1 MLFICRGVV
10 MHWLIAPDSFKGSLP
25 AARVAAA
32 MAAGLRRADAQ
43 ARLTLKPMADGGE
56 GTLDV
61 LHSVSGGFWRECV
74 VHDAAGQART
84 AAYLCL
90 PDGCCVIEVAQVVP
104 LADVPPGPALERSS
118 FGVGELMLDALDQGA
133 THLAL
138 ALGGSST
145 NDGGAGLL
153 LALGARFVDAQGELL
168 RPSPAGLTDLA
179 HVDLSALD
187 QRLASTRIELWSDV
201 DHPLC
206 GGQGAS
212 AVFGAQKGLTAAEQ
226 LAADKVLQRLA
237 VLAGGDALAQQA
249 GAGAA
254 GGMGWALLLLGGQR
268 ISGAQAV
275 ADHTGLAAAL
285 READWV
291 LTGEGASDEQTLS
304 GKAPFVVAQL
314 ARAAGVPVSLLS
326 GAIRPDPAGRLAA
339 SFDGC
344 FSLCSGPMPLS
355 AAMGQ
360 APALLEQACEQL
372 ARTVLR
378 ARRA

>member
-1 MLFICRGVV
+1 

-25 AARVAAA
+25 AARVAEA
-32 MAAGLRRADAQ
+32 MAAGVRRADAQ

-56 GTLDV
+56 GTLDT
-61 LHSVSGGFWRECV
+61 LYSVSGGLWRECV
-74 VHDAAGQART
+74 VHDAAGKMRT

-104 LADVPPGPALERSS
+104 LTEVPGGSALERSS
-118 FGVGELMLDALDQGA
+118 LGVGELMLDALDQGA

-153 LALGARFVDAQGELL
+153 LALGARFVDGQGRWLQ
-168 RPSPAGLTDLA
+168 PSPAGLQGLA
-179 HVDLSALD
+179 QVDLSALD
-187 QRLASTRIELWSDV
+187 ARLAHTRIELWSDV

-206 GGQGAS
+206 GEQGAS
-212 AVFGAQKGLTAAEQ
+212 AVFGGQKGLSAAEQ
-226 LAADKVLQRLA
+226 LAADEVLQRLA
-237 VLAGGDALAQQA
+237 VLAGGEAQAQQA

-268 ISGAQAV
+268 TSGAQAV
-275 ADHTGLAAAL
+275 ASHTGLAAAL
-285 READWV
+285 CEADWV
-291 LTGEGASDEQTLS
+291 LTGEGASDAQTLS

-314 ARAAGVPVSLLS
+314 AQAAGVPVSLLS
-326 GAIRPDPAGRLAA
+326 GAIRPDGAGRLAA
-339 SFDGC
+339 AFDGC
-344 FSLCSGPMPLS
+344 FSLCSGPMPLTT
-355 AAMGQ
+355 AMAQ

-378 ARRA
+378 ARRV